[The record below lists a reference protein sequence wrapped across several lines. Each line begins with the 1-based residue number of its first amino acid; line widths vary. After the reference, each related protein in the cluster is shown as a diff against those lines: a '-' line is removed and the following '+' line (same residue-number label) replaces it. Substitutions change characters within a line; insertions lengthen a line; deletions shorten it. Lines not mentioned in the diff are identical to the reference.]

1 MRSGLV
7 CLALLAAGCA
17 PLGRPQLRLGPDA
30 MLSVRRVAVE
40 IPRAGEF
47 QTPVKRGQ
55 GTGAAVAQ
63 GGALGAAIVEG
74 MKARP
79 QRGSGPVIATEI
91 ESPDCRGPLEDS
103 FRDTLAASQRYQA
116 RIEHQEF
123 SDPQLVGFG
132 ALVRIEI
139 EACGFR
145 LLDQDRRIL
154 SAFVD
159 LTFRVKTSHTRG
171 DGWKSRQSFAS
182 NGRASLVELERD
194 PERVRAEFQQVLA
207 AAGRRLASELLYP

>member
-1 MRSGLV
+1 VRSGLA

-17 PLGRPQLRLGPDA
+17 TAKPSLRLGPEA
-30 MLSVRRVAVE
+30 MLGVKRIAVE
-40 IPRAGEF
+40 IPQAGEF

-63 GGALGAAIVEG
+63 GGPIGAAIVEG

-79 QRGSGPVIATEI
+79 QRVGDAVIATEI

-103 FRDTLAASQRYQA
+103 FRDTLAASRHYQA
-116 RIEHQEF
+116 RIEHREF

-159 LTFRVKTSHTRG
+159 LTFRVKTSHTRSE
-171 DGWKSRQSFAS
+171 GWKSRQSFAGNTRS
-182 NGRASLVELERD
+182 SLVELERN
-194 PERVRAEFQQVLA
+194 PELVRAEFQQVLA